1 MTDSLYDLLEQQARQ
16 QGPEAA
22 IELLIDH
29 FRREKRF
36 HELFDALLIRSRMR
50 FGLPVI
56 LTRSLDDLEEPLRT
70 QVEEAYLEACRE
82 VGRGLL
88 EQGRVR
94 EAWTYLRPP
103 GEVEPV
109 AEALERLEATEE
121 NLDELIEVAVH
132 EGVSPRRGFQL
143 VLEHYGICN
152 AITLYDAQMHFR
164 PREQQQEVAA
174 LLLRHLH
181 PELLENVKADVARR
195 EGQAPEASTLEEL
208 VSGRPWLFENDAYH
222 IDTSHLHSVVRF
234 ARVLERPEELKLAAD
249 LCSYGKH
256 LGPQFQFQNEEPFA
270 GGYADYERFFRA
282 QLGQGT
288 EEHLEFF
295 AQKARSLSVEEHGTA
310 PAEVYVEL
318 LSRLGRVE
326 EALEAAAEL
335 IPAKAATT
343 GFAPSLLELASRSG
357 RYDRLKEIS
366 RRRGDVLGFVAG
378 LLEDRL
384 RQAAAES

>member
-1 MTDSLYDLLEQQARQ
+1 MSQSLYDQLEQQAQ
-16 QGPEAA
+16 EHGPEAA
-22 IELLIDH
+22 AELLIDQL
-29 FRREKRF
+29 RQQKRF

-82 VGRGLL
+82 VGLGLL

-109 AEALERLEATEE
+109 AQALRSIQVTED

-132 EGVSPRRGFQL
+132 EGVCPERGFEL

-164 PREQQQEVAA
+164 PREQQQAVAA
-174 LLLRHLH
+174 LLLRYLH
-181 PELLENVKADVARR
+181 PELVENVRADIARR
-195 EGQAPEASTLEEL
+195 EPEPPQTSTLEEL
-208 VSGRPWLFENDAYH
+208 VADRSWLFENDAYH

-234 ARVLERPEELKLAAD
+234 ARVLQQPEELKLAAD
-249 LCSYGKH
+249 LCAYGKH

-282 QLGQGT
+282 QLGQGA
-288 EEHLEFF
+288 EEALEFF
-295 AQKARSLSVEEHGTA
+295 AGKARSLSQEEHGMA

-318 LSRLGRVE
+318 LCRLGRWE
-326 EALEAAAEL
+326 QALEAAAEL
-335 IPAKAATT
+335 IPPGAHTT
-343 GFAPSLLELASRSG
+343 GFAPSLLELAARSG

-366 RRRGDVLGFVAG
+366 RRREDLLGFVAG

-384 RQAAAES
+384 QQAARS